1 METTIIAIIIAAM
14 IGFAAGMYLVTQ
26 IGDWINRQIKKK

>member
-1 METTIIAIIIAAM
+1 MNMEVIAIILAAM

-26 IGDWINRQIKKK
+26 ISDWIDKNSNQ

>member
-1 METTIIAIIIAAM
+1 MEVVALILAAM

-26 IGDWINRQIKKK
+26 ISDWIDKRIKKK